1 MQELLKLL
9 DKHKIDFII
18 DSSHI
23 DIDDKEYVK
32 EEICE
37 IPNIFISKEKLEIQ
51 NIKEIENLAFIV
63 PFEYTS
69 TTKILM
75 NCFKEHNLN
84 VQVKKQIDITEVR
97 INAAKIGIG
106 IAYVMKEAVKN
117 ELERGELYEVKMPIQ
132 LPSSAINLIYVKNQL
147 TQVDK
152 EFIKK
157 YLKSKK

>member
-1 MQELLKLL
+1 M
-9 DKHKIDFII
+9 
-18 DSSHI
+18 
-23 DIDDKEYVK
+23 
-32 EEICE
+32 
-37 IPNIFISKEKLEIQ
+37 NIV

-117 ELERGELYEVKMPIQ
+117 
-132 LPSSAINLIYVKNQL
+132 QL

-157 YLKSKK
+157 YLKAKK